1 MIIGSIFAIV
11 RGSGWSLL
19 ALVFGEIINLFAQQ
33 TRFGFVPSNSILDS
47 NQTNTL
53 TVSNFESQFTQISL
67 ILVLIGI
74 GVLISSYIQ
83 VIKTHN
89 NYQ

>member
-74 GVLISSYIQ
+74 GVLISSDIQ

>member
-53 TVSNFESQFTQISL
+53 TVSYFESQFTQISL

-89 NYQ
+89 KHQ

>member
-33 TRFGFVPSNSILDS
+33 TRFGFVPSNSTLDS

-53 TVSNFESQFTQISL
+53 TVSYFESQFTQISL

-74 GVLISSYIQ
+74 GVFISSYIQ